1 MYITFISLCSAE
13 VASAESRVWWIPLAH
28 GVLKAIGRTDEIE
41 SAEDRRWWLPI
52 AQGILDAYKLKQAKG
67 RADEASDDNEEEN
80 FMDIEPIKD
89 MKELKEAIS
98 EIQKMESKGGK
109 KAESRRWWIPIAQGV
124 LTALGRSADVDK
136 IVDVAENRENNMLA
150 IQPIHNKKELDA
162 ALKLIQK
169 MESNQDRS
177 LAESRRWWI
186 PIAQGVLSALGR
198 SGEIDELAEERR
210 WWLPIAQGILDA
222 YKLKQAKGRTEDDEE
237 DNMDVESAEERWW
250 KPIAHTFINL
260 LGRAGDAAE
269 ENEEE
274 NFMDIEPIKDI
285 KELKE
290 AIKEIQKM
298 DGKNGKKAESRRWW
312 IPIAQGVLTALG
324 RSAEVD
330 EIINVAENREDNMLA
345 IQPIHNKKEL
355 DAALKLIQKMESNQ
369 DRSFAESRRWWI
381 PIAKGVLTAIGRSE
395 EIDEP
400 AEERR
405 WWLPIAQGLLDA
417 YKLKSAKGRAVD
429 DAEDNEEEN
438 FMDIEPIKDMNEL
451 KEAVSEIQKM
461 ESKNGKKAESRRW
474 WIPIAQGVLTALG

>member
-1 MYITFISLCSAE
+1 MDIEPIKDIKELKEAISEIQKMESKNGKK
-13 VASAESRVWWIPLAH
+13 AESRRWWI
-28 GVLKAIGRTDEIE
+28 
-41 SAEDRRWWLPI
+41 PI

-67 RADEASDDNEEEN
+67 RAEDMDIESAEERWWKPIAHTVISLLGRAGDAAEENEEEN
-80 FMDIEPIKD
+80 FMDIEPIKDIKELKEAISEIQKMESKNGKKAESRRWWIPIAQGILDAYKLKQAKGRAGDMDIESAEERWWKPLAHSVISFLGRAGDAAEEEHFMDIEPIKD
-89 MKELKEAIS
+89 MKELKEAVS
-98 EIQKMESKGGK
+98 EIQKMESKNGN

-124 LTALGRSADVDK
+124 LTALGRSAEVDE
-136 IVDVAENRENNMLA
+136 IIDVAENREDNMLA

-198 SGEIDELAEERR
+198 S
-210 WWLPIAQGILDA
+210 
-222 YKLKQAKGRTEDDEE
+222 
-237 DNMDVESAEERWW
+237 
-250 KPIAHTFINL
+250 
-260 LGRAGDAAE
+260 
-269 ENEEE
+269 
-274 NFMDIEPIKDI
+274 
-285 KELKE
+285 
-290 AIKEIQKM
+290 
-298 DGKNGKKAESRRWW
+298 
-312 IPIAQGVLTALG
+312 
-324 RSAEVD
+324 
-330 EIINVAENREDNMLA
+330 
-345 IQPIHNKKEL
+345 
-355 DAALKLIQKMESNQ
+355 
-369 DRSFAESRRWWI
+369 
-381 PIAKGVLTAIGRSE
+381 E

-429 DAEDNEEEN
+429 DADDNEEEN

-451 KEAVSEIQKM
+451 KEAVSEVLKM